1 MSRSVRRAIV
11 TLATLV
17 LAAGVR
23 AQGPASVPARPQLD
37 NGADTN
43 SAQNYFNYGMKMVY
57 EKPAEAAH
65 AFYWASRIDPS
76 SGDAMYALRAA
87 TLLAMPRDTLLDYLG
102 NGHGKKRKKD
112 EAAPKRRPDQ
122 LVLDSLEYRA
132 FAINP
137 FVYASLDPT
146 LMRHIVQAE
155 VLSRY
160 PRMSAAQVDF
170 GIMQVMQTR
179 SNQAWLAYARGRFP
193 EALAMYAKVLTD
205 SVPHVKKRDSTAVAH
220 YREFLASEVHAQRA
234 RIFYLLDDMD
244 SARFEMS
251 AALETMRERDSAD
264 MVILYQSKAMFQ
276 QSLGMIYERL
286 QRIDL
291 AREAYGHALQ
301 EDLSYYAA
309 HSRLAQM
316 TLAKGD
322 TAGALSEM
330 DLAVQLQPDDPVL
343 RFRYADVLVHA
354 RRDGDAAVQL
364 RKAIAIDPYYGA
376 PHLLFARIADVEQYT
391 DDAVSEYKSYIAV
404 AARTDK
410 QLLVAKA
417 RLAELTSTV
426 ASTPANP

>member
-1 MSRSVRRAIV
+1 V
-11 TLATLV
+11 TLAMLV

-23 AQGPASVPARPQLD
+23 AQDPASVPARPQLD

-43 SAQNYFNYGMKMVY
+43 SAQNYFNLGMKMVY

-87 TLLAMPRDTLLDYLG
+87 TLLAMPRDTLLDYLD
-102 NGHGKKRKKD
+102 NGHGKKRKKG

-137 FVYASLDPT
+137 FVYANLDPT

-179 SNQAWLAYARGRFP
+179 SNQAWLAYAGGRFP

-205 SVPHVKKRDSTAVAH
+205 SAPHVKKRDSTAVAH

-291 AREAYGHALQ
+291 AREAYGQALQ

-376 PHLLFARIADVEQYT
+376 PHLLFARIADVEHYT
-391 DDAVSEYKSYIAV
+391 DDAVSEYKSYIVV

-410 QLLVAKA
+410 QLLVARA

-426 ASTPANP
+426 ASTPAKP